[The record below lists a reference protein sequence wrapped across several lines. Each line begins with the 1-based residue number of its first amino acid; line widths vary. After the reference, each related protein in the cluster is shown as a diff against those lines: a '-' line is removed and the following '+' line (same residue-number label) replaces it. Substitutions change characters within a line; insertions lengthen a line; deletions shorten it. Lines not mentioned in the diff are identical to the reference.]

1 MAEPKEQNVAENN
14 ILREPVNVAQLSVP
28 TIVAALHE
36 NAIAKSDAKSKGVKV
51 VNSAID
57 NESGKASLKS
67 AGEHIIS
74 VLPLEDGKDVEKAVA
89 VEVIKAYVQWFV
101 GPDLANKVTD
111 KTVKSL
117 AESPDGSA
125 NESIGKFMTFSE
137 FLLEDSAEEDEFGE
151 DGDEDDDDS
160 ADEESEGD
168 SAEED
173 EDGEDADEDDDEDG
187 EGSEGEGD
195 DESGDEG
202 NDGGEEGS
210 GDDSESGKGSSGAPG
225 YYIPYSLKVEGLKQ
239 TALKDTLKKF
249 ASDLFDKVG
258 FKIKGSGLFGSGG
271 EIDVSVKKIK
281 DAIKG
286 IFGAIDPKKL
296 KEGVRK
302 EIGNKVE
309 DPSIDILEKADIYK
323 KYEKSLDPQAKAQI
337 SKAEYSL
344 VISGKEKVPEKPTF
358 NKRNIA
364 DIVQSSIAGLYK
376 KFKNKVTKND
386 VILIQVQD
394 NGENDSVAE
403 MAKKLLKIA
412 DLEKLLDGKHTYEE
426 IANKIKA
433 ALDPLAKDKKKL
445 LKNPL
450 AAGCVKAWE
459 KFYEKHKE
467 KRLKKGYAGKDGK
480 GHDDAEA
487 M

>member
-1 MAEPKEQNVAENN
+1 M
-14 ILREPVNVAQLSVP
+14 P

-74 VLPLEDGKDVEKAVA
+74 VLPLEAGKDVEKAVA

-125 NESIGKFMTFSE
+125 NESASRFMSFSK

-160 ADEESEGD
+160 ADEGSEGD

-173 EDGEDADEDDDEDG
+173 ENGEDADDDGE

-195 DESGDEG
+195 DESGDED
-202 NDGGEEGS
+202 NDDGEEGS
-210 GDDSESGKGSSGAPG
+210 GDDSKDGKVASGASG

-239 TALKDTLKKF
+239 TALKDAMKKF
-249 ASDLFDKVG
+249 ASDLFDDIG

-286 IFGAIDPKKL
+286 AFGAIDPQKL
-296 KEGVRK
+296 KDGVRK
-302 EIGNKVE
+302 EIGDKVE
-309 DPSIDILEKADIYK
+309 DPHIDILEKTDIYK
-323 KYEKSLDPQAKAQI
+323 KY
-337 SKAEYSL
+337 
-344 VISGKEKVPEKPTF
+344 
-358 NKRNIA
+358 
-364 DIVQSSIAGLYK
+364 
-376 KFKNKVTKND
+376 
-386 VILIQVQD
+386 
-394 NGENDSVAE
+394 
-403 MAKKLLKIA
+403 
-412 DLEKLLDGKHTYEE
+412 
-426 IANKIKA
+426 
-433 ALDPLAKDKKKL
+433 
-445 LKNPL
+445 
-450 AAGCVKAWE
+450 
-459 KFYEKHKE
+459 
-467 KRLKKGYAGKDGK
+467 
-480 GHDDAEA
+480 
-487 M
+487 

>member
-1 MAEPKEQNVAENN
+1 M
-14 ILREPVNVAQLSVP
+14 P

-74 VLPLEDGKDVEKAVA
+74 VLPLEAGKDVEKAVA

-125 NESIGKFMTFSE
+125 NESASRFMSFSK

-160 ADEESEGD
+160 ADKGSEGD

-173 EDGEDADEDDDEDG
+173 ADDDGE

-195 DESGDEG
+195 DESGDED
-202 NDGGEEGS
+202 NDDGEEGS
-210 GDDSESGKGSSGAPG
+210 GDDSKDGKGASSAPG

-239 TALKDTLKKF
+239 TALKDAMKKF
-249 ASDLFDKVG
+249 ASDLFDDIG

-286 IFGAIDPKKL
+286 AFGAIDPQKL
-296 KEGVRK
+296 KDGVRK
-302 EIGNKVE
+302 EIGDKVE
-309 DPSIDILEKADIYK
+309 DPHIDILEKTDIYK
-323 KYEKSLDPQAKAQI
+323 KY
-337 SKAEYSL
+337 
-344 VISGKEKVPEKPTF
+344 
-358 NKRNIA
+358 
-364 DIVQSSIAGLYK
+364 
-376 KFKNKVTKND
+376 
-386 VILIQVQD
+386 
-394 NGENDSVAE
+394 
-403 MAKKLLKIA
+403 
-412 DLEKLLDGKHTYEE
+412 
-426 IANKIKA
+426 
-433 ALDPLAKDKKKL
+433 
-445 LKNPL
+445 
-450 AAGCVKAWE
+450 
-459 KFYEKHKE
+459 
-467 KRLKKGYAGKDGK
+467 
-480 GHDDAEA
+480 
-487 M
+487 